1 VSRSVTGFITRDDD
15 DDDDTNYDATETV
28 LALSP
33 LFQPVEHSWNY
44 DWRGTVN
51 MGLLGGNLS
60 YLLFCPLQI
69 PRDGR
74 SVTFPNY
81 VVQPS
86 LRS

>member
-44 DWRGTVN
+44 DWQGTVN
-51 MGLLGGNLS
+51 IATWGKTYPTYCFARYKFHVMVG
-60 YLLFCPLQI
+60 
-69 PRDGR
+69 
-74 SVTFPNY
+74 V
-81 VVQPS
+81 
-86 LRS
+86 